1 MGLLYLFLVVMLE
14 RVALRLHVRSMI
26 HVEIVV
32 RITVA
37 WQVMGRVHVV
47 VGRRVLKVGIV
58 VVVLRMR
65 VHVGMGFVGNWNVVT
80 VMMLI
85 CGSVVIVI
93 MLLVQDVFLGAG
105 FDDLVMIEQEF
116 SVRSAPVV
124 GYRTWRVF

>member
-1 MGLLYLFLVVMLE
+1 M
-14 RVALRLHVRSMI
+14 
-26 HVEIVV
+26 
-32 RITVA
+32 
-37 WQVMGRVHVV
+37 
-47 VGRRVLKVGIV
+47 

-65 VHVGMGFVGNWNVVT
+65 VHVGMGFVGHWNVVT

-116 SVRSAPVV
+116 TVGSAPVV

>member
-1 MGLLYLFLVVMLE
+1 
-14 RVALRLHVRSMI
+14 
-26 HVEIVV
+26 
-32 RITVA
+32 
-37 WQVMGRVHVV
+37 
-47 VGRRVLKVGIV
+47 V

-65 VHVGMGFVGNWNVVT
+65 VHVGMGFVGHWNVVT

-116 SVRSAPVV
+116 PVGSAPVV